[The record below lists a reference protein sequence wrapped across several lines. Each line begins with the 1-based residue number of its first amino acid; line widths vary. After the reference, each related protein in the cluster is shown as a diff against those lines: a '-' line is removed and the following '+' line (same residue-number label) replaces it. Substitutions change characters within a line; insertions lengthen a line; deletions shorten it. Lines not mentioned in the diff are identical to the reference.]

1 MMRIWILALLG
12 VLAWSFFSRAYFV
25 RKFCPTCSATF
36 PSALT
41 DTLAELPNSQ
51 LSPLPEAPL
60 NISTER
66 MVEQGETFRFD
77 QMNFSDTSSDSSSQA
92 GDFHLSPQFIVYA
105 DSLTAYCAQFPAAKI
120 TLTGY
125 TNIDDQQ
132 TSKNFAAL
140 NWLNTVKGYLTAK
153 GLDENR
159 ITVVSKLIKEGR
171 ISDATGKAVKKR
183 LQVTIQRAG

>member
-1 MMRIWILALLG
+1 MIRIWILALLG

-25 RKFCPTCSATF
+25 RKFCPACYATGSA
-36 PSALT
+36 ALT

-51 LSPLPEAPL
+51 LSPLPEPPL
-60 NISTER
+60 NVSAEK

-77 QMNFSDTSSDSSSQA
+77 QMTFSDTSSDSSSQA

-105 DSLTAYCAQFPAAKI
+105 DSLIAYCAQFPAAKV
-120 TLTGY
+120 TLTGF
-125 TNIDDQQ
+125 TNTSDQQ
-132 TSKNFAAL
+132 TSKNLAEI
-140 NWLNTVKGYLTAK
+140 NWPNSVKRYLTVK

-159 ITVVSKLIKEGR
+159 ITVVSKLIKEGQ
-171 ISDATGKAVKKR
+171 ISEATGKAVKKR